1 MLEDKTLVRIK
12 AVLKRALLLV
22 GVGVWLPAANAEV
35 VASLGDVE
43 LDADAVLR
51 LLEQSDDA
59 VVLPTQEQQRE
70 AIFQNLLRKF
80 LAKQAEEAGL
90 ADQSEVAEQI
100 RVLAEDAILYSA
112 YLRSLVPVAS
122 LTTTQVVALYRA
134 NIENYQ
140 RPESISVNQ
149 ILLTRAGYGS
159 GFDDAVS
166 SVVEAVRGD
175 SLDFSAID
183 SDLGLGAGGQ
193 ADAAVQRTIA
203 VADLLPSV
211 RQALADAEAGN
222 VVGPISL
229 TQGVVFVQLN
239 ERLPAGPRPFD
250 EVEQS
255 LRDQVA
261 RTLRSS
267 SETAYVDGLVQANP
281 IKTKSERS
289 WKGWLEGKRL
299 PRRPEKRVIAEMG
312 DVEYSLGE
320 LLAFVEVLKATQF
333 NQELLADA
341 EFFREQIVRPRVIRK
356 FLVAQAR
363 ANNFGDQP
371 KVRAL
376 IAEARRGIMSDAW
389 LAKLVDGAM
398 SVPEELMIEKYY
410 EENVA
415 DYSTPA
421 SVNISQLLI
430 EAGDGVEAK
439 VGEFVRSVEGDES
452 SFKARARELSL
463 EEGGVTSTFTEGW
476 RLITDIPANV
486 FQQIQGLSSGGLS
499 APITVP
505 QGVMFIGINQVRR
518 ARVIPLEE
526 IRERVESEYIAK
538 QRIAERNR
546 RVQELREAVIF
557 PDFDG

>member
-166 SVVEAVRGD
+166 SVVEAVQGD
-175 SLDFSAID
+175 SLDFSDID

-320 LLAFVEVLKATQF
+320 LLAFVEVLKASQF

-376 IAEARRGIMSDAW
+376 IAEARRGILSDAW

>member
-166 SVVEAVRGD
+166 SVVEAVQGD
-175 SLDFSAID
+175 SLDFSDID

>member
-1 MLEDKTLVRIK
+1 MLENKTLVRVR
-12 AVLKRALLLV
+12 ASLKRSFLLV
-22 GVGVWLPAANAEV
+22 GLVVWLPAANAEV

-51 LLEQSDDA
+51 LLEQPDDTA
-59 VVLPTQEQQRE
+59 VLLTQEQQRE

-90 ADQSEVAEQI
+90 ADQSEVADRI
-100 RVLAEDAILYSA
+100 RVVAEESILYST
-112 YLRSLVPVAS
+112 YLRSLAPMAS

-134 NIENYQ
+134 NIENLQ
-140 RPESISVNQ
+140 RPESVSVNQ
-149 ILLTRAGYGS
+149 ILLTQARYGN

-166 SVVEAVRGD
+166 NVVEAVRGD
-175 SLDFSAID
+175 SLDFSDID

-193 ADAAVQRTIA
+193 TDAAVERTIA

-211 RQALADAEAGN
+211 RQALTGAEDGN

-239 ERLPAGPRPFD
+239 ERLPAGPLPFD
-250 EVEQS
+250 DVEQ
-255 LRDQVA
+255 LVRDQAA

-267 SETAYVDGLVQANP
+267 VETAYVDNLVQANP

-289 WKGWLEGKRL
+289 WEGWLEGKRL

-312 DVEYSLGE
+312 DVEYSLEE
-320 LLAFVEVLKATQF
+320 LLAFVEVLKTAQF
-333 NQELLADA
+333 NQELLSDT
-341 EFFREQIVRPRVIRK
+341 EYFREQIVRPRIIRK

-371 KVRAL
+371 RVRAL
-376 IAEARRGIMSDAW
+376 IAEARRAILSDAW
-389 LAKLVDGAM
+389 LAQLVDGAM
-398 SVPEELMIEKYY
+398 SVPEQLVIDQYY
-410 EENVA
+410 EENLA
-415 DYSTPA
+415 DYSAPA
-421 SVNISQLLI
+421 AVNISQLII

-439 VGEFVRSVEGDES
+439 VDEFVRLIEGAES
-452 SFKARARELSL
+452 SFTAKARELSF

-476 RLITDIPANV
+476 SLLTDIPADV
-486 FQQIQGLSSGGLS
+486 FQQIQGLASGGVS
-499 APITVP
+499 GPISVP
-505 QGVMFIGINQVRR
+505 EGVTFIGINQVRR

-526 IRERVESEYIAK
+526 IRQRVESEYLAK
-538 QRIAERNR
+538 QRVAERNR
-546 RVQELREAVIF
+546 RVRELREAMIF
-557 PDFDG
+557 PDVGG

>member
-1 MLEDKTLVRIK
+1 MLEDKTLVRVK

-22 GVGVWLPAANAEV
+22 GVVVWLPAANAEV

-59 VVLPTQEQQRE
+59 MVLATQEQQRE

-100 RVLAEDAILYSA
+100 SVVAEDAILYSS

-122 LTTTQVVALYRA
+122 LTTTQVVSLYRA
-134 NIENYQ
+134 NIENFQ

-166 SVVEAVRGD
+166 SVVEAVQGD
-175 SLDFSAID
+175 SLDFSDID
-183 SDLGLGAGGQ
+183 SDLGLGADER

-211 RQALADAEAGN
+211 RQALADAEVGN

-239 ERLPAGPRPFD
+239 DRLPAGPRPFD

-255 LRDQVA
+255 VRDQAA
-261 RTLRSS
+261 RALRSS
-267 SETAYVDGLVQANP
+267 SEIAYVDGLVQANP
-281 IKTKSERS
+281 IKNKSERS

-320 LLAFVEVLKATQF
+320 LLAFVEVLKASPF
-333 NQELLADA
+333 NQELPFDA

-376 IAEARRGIMSDAW
+376 IAEARRGILSDAW
-389 LAKLVDGAM
+389 LAQLVDGAM
-398 SVPEELMIEKYY
+398 SVPEQLVIDQYY
-410 EENVA
+410 EENLA
-415 DYSTPA
+415 DYSAPA
-421 SVNISQLLI
+421 AVNISQLII

-439 VGEFVRSVEGDES
+439 VDEFVRLIDGAES
-452 SFKARARELSL
+452 SFTAKARELSL

-476 RLITDIPANV
+476 SLITDIPADV
-486 FQQIQGLSSGGLS
+486 FQQIQGLASGGVS
-499 APITVP
+499 GPISVP
-505 QGVMFIGINQVRR
+505 EGGTFIGINQVRR

-526 IRERVESEYIAK
+526 IRQRVESEYVAK

-557 PDFDG
+557 PGFDG